1 MQVGQDGR
9 QYRNRVLPHAEM
21 FMFRVLLRAAAQAYL
36 ALASNAEAHCF
47 VGQRFLPATL
57 ATDDPCV
64 ADEMSIPTVSWP
76 PFGG

>member
-1 MQVGQDGR
+1 
-9 QYRNRVLPHAEM
+9 
-21 FMFRVLLRAAAQAYL
+21 MFRVLLRAAAPACL
-36 ALASNAEAHCF
+36 ATLAFASNAEAHCF